1 MGRYTPPKIGFSG
14 WLKLAGLTFV
24 LAIVIRL
31 TVVQTFAIPS
41 HSMEPGLLVGDY
53 ILVNQL
59 CYGKSYLEQ
68 NFKPDTEQRI
78 PERGDVVVFSSEDAG
93 DNDQGIYF
101 VKRIVGLP
109 GESVEIRSGL
119 VFIDGHPLKESYLME
134 GTKTEVYDNGL
145 GHLQLAQGEF
155 FVLGDNRRDS
165 LDSRDF
171 GPVTQAEIEGCAE
184 MVYWSWDRSVDELN
198 VRWSRVG
205 RILRTGGL
213 KSA

>member
-1 MGRYTPPKIGFSG
+1 MAIYSPPKMRFLG

-24 LAIVIRL
+24 LAIGIRL
-31 TVVQTFAIPS
+31 TVIQTFAIPS

-59 CYGKSYLEQ
+59 CYGKSYLEKS
-68 NFKPDTEQRI
+68 FKPETEQRI

-109 GESVEIRSGL
+109 GEAVEISSGR
-119 VFIDGHPLKESYLME
+119 VFIDGRPLEENYLE
-134 GTKTEVYDNGL
+134 TGTMTEVYDNGIS
-145 GHLQLAQGEF
+145 HFQLAHGEY

-171 GPVTQAEIEGCAE
+171 GPVRRAEIEGCAE
-184 MVYWSWDRSVDELN
+184 MVYWSWDRSEDDLN

-205 RILRTGGL
+205 RSLRTNVL
-213 KSA
+213 KSV